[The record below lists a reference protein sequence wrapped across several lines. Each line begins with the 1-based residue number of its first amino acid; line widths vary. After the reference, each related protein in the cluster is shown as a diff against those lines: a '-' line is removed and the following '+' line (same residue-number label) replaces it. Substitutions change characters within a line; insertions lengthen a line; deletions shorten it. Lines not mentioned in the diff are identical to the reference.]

1 MGDVSVA
8 DGTHLGPK
16 HGSDGGR
23 LPVERGKFDLKRLAL
38 GVDVHNRADIAG
50 FQSLLRQVAGEHN
63 AVVFFYYGYSSFNP
77 KSDLA
82 ARLDEGERFRFYA
95 REINKLAGMVN
106 INTHNVPSSIEIN
119 HDAGRDFTDLGSDL
133 LGEVNIERVC
143 VRGIMKFHRL
153 CFRSLI

>member
-23 LPVERGKFDLKRLAL
+23 LPVEREKFDLKRLAL

-50 FQSLLRQVAGEHN
+50 FQSLLRQVTGEHN
-63 AVVFFYYGYSSFNP
+63 AVVFFHHGYSSFNP

-106 INTHNVPSSIEIN
+106 INTHNVPISIEIN
-119 HDAGRDFTDLGSDL
+119 HDAGRDFTDLGSDF

-153 CFRSLI
+153 CSRSLI